1 MMATMARDHDH
12 HHGHDHAP
20 ANFGRAFAVGIAL
33 NSAFIVAEVAAGFFA
48 DSVALLADAGHN
60 LSDVLGLALA
70 WAGAVMA
77 TRPRSDRFTYG
88 LKKAP
93 ILAALLNAILLLVA
107 IGAIL
112 LESVRRLFHPEPANG
127 SIVMLVAAIG
137 IVVNGVTALLFA
149 SGRKHDLN
157 IRGAYLHMAADAAV
171 SVGVV
176 IAGAVILYTGRLWI
190 DPAVSIVVALVILWS
205 TFDLLK
211 QSTGMS
217 LAGVPRGISLTD
229 VDRTLSAIDGVVAL
243 HDLHI
248 WPMSTTE
255 NALTVHLVVPLQ
267 QLRRQVLVEARKQL
281 HDRYE
286 LEHVTIQIE
295 DLTGEEC
302 VDC

>member
-1 MMATMARDHDH
+1 MAHS
-12 HHGHDHAP
+12 HGHDHAP
-20 ANFGRAFAVGIAL
+20 ANFTRAFFIGIAL
-33 NSAFIVAEVAAGFFA
+33 NSVFIAAEVAAGFFA

-70 WAGAVMA
+70 WAAAAMA
-77 TRPRSDRFTYG
+77 ARPRSDRFTYG

-93 ILAALLNAILLLVA
+93 ILAALFNAIFLLVA

-112 LESVRRLFHPEPANG
+112 LEGIQRLFHPEPADG
-127 SIVMLVAAIG
+127 RVVMVVAAIG
-137 IVVNGVTALLFA
+137 ILINGMTAWLFA

-157 IRGAYLHMAADAAV
+157 IRGAYLHMAADTAV
-171 SVGVV
+171 SLGVV
-176 IAGAVILYTGRLWI
+176 VAGALILYTGLQWI
-190 DPAVSIVVALVILWS
+190 DPVVSIIVALVILWG

-217 LAGVPRGISLTD
+217 LAGVPHGISLAE
-229 VDRTLSAIDGVVAL
+229 VDSSLSAIDGVAAL

-255 NALTVHLVVPLQ
+255 NALTVHLVVPRQ
-267 QLRRQVLVEARKQL
+267 DVRRQVLAEARRLL
-281 HDRYE
+281 HDRYH
-286 LEHVTIQIE
+286 LEHVTIQID

>member
-1 MMATMARDHDH
+1 MAHS
-12 HHGHDHAP
+12 HGHDHAP
-20 ANFGRAFAVGIAL
+20 ANFTRAFFIGIAL
-33 NSAFIVAEVAAGFFA
+33 NSVFIAAEVAAGFFA

-70 WAGAVMA
+70 WAAAAMA
-77 TRPRSDRFTYG
+77 ARPRSDRFTYG

-93 ILAALLNAILLLVA
+93 ILAALFNAIFLLVA

-112 LESVRRLFHPEPANG
+112 LEGIQRLFHPEPADG
-127 SIVMLVAAIG
+127 RVVMVVAAIG
-137 IVVNGVTALLFA
+137 ILINGMTAWLFA

-157 IRGAYLHMAADAAV
+157 IRGAYLHMAADTAV
-171 SVGVV
+171 SLGVV
-176 IAGAVILYTGRLWI
+176 VAGALILYTGLQWI
-190 DPAVSIVVALVILWS
+190 DPVVSIIVALVILWG

-217 LAGVPRGISLTD
+217 LAGVPHGISLAE
-229 VDRTLSAIDGVVAL
+229 VDSSLSAIAGVAAL

-255 NALTVHLVVPLQ
+255 NALTVHLVVPRQ
-267 QLRRQVLVEARKQL
+267 DVRRQVLAEARRLL
-281 HDRYE
+281 HDRYH
-286 LEHVTIQIE
+286 LEHVTIQID
-295 DLTGEEC
+295 DLIGEEC

>member
-1 MMATMARDHDH
+1 MAHS
-12 HHGHDHAP
+12 HGHDHAP
-20 ANFGRAFAVGIAL
+20 ANFTRAFFIGIAL
-33 NSAFIVAEVAAGFFA
+33 NSVFIAAEVAAGFFA

-60 LSDVLGLALA
+60 LSDVLGLDLA
-70 WAGAVMA
+70 WAAAAMA
-77 TRPRSDRFTYG
+77 ARPRSDRFTYG

-93 ILAALLNAILLLVA
+93 ILAALFNAIFLLVA

-112 LESVRRLFHPEPANG
+112 LEGIQRLFHPEPADG
-127 SIVMLVAAIG
+127 RVVMVVAAIG
-137 IVVNGVTALLFA
+137 ILINGMTAWLFA

-157 IRGAYLHMAADAAV
+157 IRGAYLHMAADTAV
-171 SVGVV
+171 SLGVV
-176 IAGAVILYTGRLWI
+176 VAGALILYTGLQWI
-190 DPAVSIVVALVILWS
+190 DPVVSIIVALVILWG

-217 LAGVPRGISLTD
+217 LAGVPHGISLAE
-229 VDRTLSAIDGVVAL
+229 VDSSLSAIDGVAAL

-255 NALTVHLVVPLQ
+255 NALTVHLVVPRQ
-267 QLRRQVLVEARKQL
+267 DVRRQVLAEARRLL
-281 HDRYE
+281 HDRYD
-286 LEHVTIQIE
+286 LEHVTIQID

>member
-1 MMATMARDHDH
+1 MAA
-12 HHGHDHAP
+12 
-20 ANFGRAFAVGIAL
+20 
-33 NSAFIVAEVAAGFFA
+33 
-48 DSVALLADAGHN
+48 
-60 LSDVLGLALA
+60 
-70 WAGAVMA
+70 
-77 TRPRSDRFTYG
+77 RPRSDRFTYG

-93 ILAALLNAILLLVA
+93 ILAALFNAIFLLVA

-112 LESVRRLFHPEPANG
+112 LEGIQRLFHPEPADG
-127 SIVMLVAAIG
+127 RVVMVVAAIG
-137 IVVNGVTALLFA
+137 ILINGMTAWLFA

-171 SVGVV
+171 SLGVV
-176 IAGAVILYTGRLWI
+176 VAGALILYTGLQWI
-190 DPAVSIVVALVILWS
+190 DPVVSIIVALVILWG

-217 LAGVPRGISLTD
+217 LAGVPHGISLAE
-229 VDRTLSAIDGVVAL
+229 VDSSLSAIAGVAAL

-255 NALTVHLVVPLQ
+255 NALTVHLVVPRQ
-267 QLRRQVLVEARKQL
+267 DVRRQVLAEARRLL
-281 HDRYE
+281 HDRYH
-286 LEHVTIQIE
+286 LEHVTIQID